1 MKKRKYGII
10 LLVVL
15 VLYLNVTLTAFA
27 PASSIIGE
35 IVGGLAPKPV
45 YSVFD
50 GLEKVKMAN
59 MIDNLSLLNDTLV
72 ETEEQKEYQLDTVKL
87 VSLLLGNQSVLRRI
101 DRKAKK
107 IADMDIADLITIT
120 GTDIKK
126 ILIEMTGGIVVED
139 TRAKPTEQQAKEIA
153 TMVAVHSGVKRRDA
167 RAVVDKI
174 DEAVIKKQVEDDYI
188 MRLAAETNAAGID
201 ESGKVV
207 KNEIE
212 NSTPLFIEEKQEQL
226 AQLDKALYE
235 AEMNDNTSLI
245 QQIKINNQLQLLNAQ
260 INLKVLNSLNL
271 MNERDY
277 IELMSTRQER
287 LEKELVNLGEE
298 Q

>member
-1 MKKRKYGII
+1 
-10 LLVVL
+10 
-15 VLYLNVTLTAFA
+15 LYLNVTLTAFA

-87 VSLLLGNQSVLRRI
+87 VSFYWAT
-101 DRKAKK
+101 KAYSGESIGKQK

-139 TRAKPTEQQAKEIA
+139 TSKTHRTTGQRN
-153 TMVAVHSGVKRRDA
+153 SDDDRR
-167 RAVVDKI
+167 
-174 DEAVIKKQVEDDYI
+174 
-188 MRLAAETNAAGID
+188 TFWG
-201 ESGKVV
+201 
-207 KNEIE
+207 
-212 NSTPLFIEEKQEQL
+212 
-226 AQLDKALYE
+226 
-235 AEMNDNTSLI
+235 
-245 QQIKINNQLQLLNAQ
+245 
-260 INLKVLNSLNL
+260 
-271 MNERDY
+271 
-277 IELMSTRQER
+277 
-287 LEKELVNLGEE
+287 
-298 Q
+298 

>member
-1 MKKRKYGII
+1 
-10 LLVVL
+10 
-15 VLYLNVTLTAFA
+15 
-27 PASSIIGE
+27 
-35 IVGGLAPKPV
+35 
-45 YSVFD
+45 
-50 GLEKVKMAN
+50 
-59 MIDNLSLLNDTLV
+59 
-72 ETEEQKEYQLDTVKL
+72 
-87 VSLLLGNQSVLRRI
+87 
-101 DRKAKK
+101 
-107 IADMDIADLITIT
+107 
-120 GTDIKK
+120 
-126 ILIEMTGGIVVED
+126 
-139 TRAKPTEQQAKEIA
+139 
-153 TMVAVHSGVKRRDA
+153 
-167 RAVVDKI
+167 
-174 DEAVIKKQVEDDYI
+174 VEDDYI

-277 IELMSTRQER
+277 VELMSTRQER